1 MFIWHLIV
9 DIYQILKFDL
19 SFNWKEAGRNDPEV
33 SGGRPWPCAL
43 IGFRRLDFFGY
54 FFCQEKK

>member
-1 MFIWHLIV
+1 MFIWYLIV

-19 SFNWKEAGRNDPEV
+19 SFNWKEAGRNDGEP
-33 SGGRPWPCAL
+33 GRPWPCAL